1 MRLSLLMLAALVP
14 AVPAFAAE
22 TPELQRA
29 VGAPQAVGAVH
40 TLRQIPEACARLEGA
55 FTGDAAEPYRFSPC
69 VPASSASHARASS
82 TTPRRSRVPTRAGS
96 STM

>member
-14 AVPAFAAE
+14 AAPAFAAE

-40 TLRQIPEACARLEGA
+40 TLRQIPRPARGWKV
-55 FTGDAAEPYRFSPC
+55 RSP
-69 VPASSASHARASS
+69 VMPPRHIASPPSGPASNASHARASS
-82 TTPRRSRVPTRAGS
+82 ITPRRSRVPTRAGS
-96 STM
+96 SMM